1 MEVTYGPLVNPSD
14 SFDSVASSL
23 WLDLK
28 WNHWKRQST
37 VKPAEGP
44 VRAP

>member
-23 WLDLK
+23 WLELK
-28 WNHWKRQST
+28 FNGTTGRD
-37 VKPAEGP
+37 
-44 VRAP
+44 RAQ